1 MVHLRQPLPPYLLRT
16 PEGQKVYLPDL
27 KGRTLVLLRDLPLA
41 QALAAHKEALE
52 ALEAQA
58 FLLAPTPQASPLP
71 LLLDPEGQLLGA
83 IPSGGALVA
92 DAHLEVY
99 YLGPARD
106 AEVVLEWTRFVAFQC
121 PECLLPEEEWF

>member
-52 ALEAQA
+52 AQA
-58 FLLAPTPQASPLP
+58 F
-71 LLLDPEGQLLGA
+71 LLDPEGQLLVRRYSEG
-83 IPSGGALVA
+83 
-92 DAHLEVY
+92 
-99 YLGPARD
+99 
-106 AEVVLEWTRFVAFQC
+106 VLPKA
-121 PECLLPEEEWF
+121 PIS

>member
-58 FLLAPTPQASPLP
+58 FLL
-71 LLLDPEGQLLGA
+71 DPEGQLLVRRYSEG
-83 IPSGGALVA
+83 
-92 DAHLEVY
+92 
-99 YLGPARD
+99 
-106 AEVVLEWTRFVAFQC
+106 VLPKA
-121 PECLLPEEEWF
+121 PIS

>member
-71 LLLDPEGQLLGA
+71 LLLDPEGQLLVRRYSEG
-83 IPSGGALVA
+83 
-92 DAHLEVY
+92 
-99 YLGPARD
+99 
-106 AEVVLEWTRFVAFQC
+106 VLPKA
-121 PECLLPEEEWF
+121 PIS